1 MQRSLTYSFLA
12 LFALTTFVWAADD
25 NVAAVRAAFQHLK
38 AGEFGQSLEI
48 AAPIAQAGDADAQH
62 LLGYIY
68 ENGLGVP
75 RDMVRALAFY
85 SKAANQGQ
93 ADSQYALG
101 DLAFTGDGVKRN
113 LERAA
118 GWYKLAAARS
128 HAGAKAQLGVM
139 HAQGLYFP
147 KDINKAIEYFEQAAS
162 AGDGDAQYNLG
173 AIYLTGEGKPQDYAM
188 AARLFEEA
196 AEQGHALSQFNLALL
211 YDSELLGSPV
221 PEKTARWMRAAAGQ
235 GMPDAMV
242 AMGLLTH
249 EGRAGAGAEVAADW
263 FERAAKAGNAQGQFL
278 YAVALSEGDGRAKD
292 VHQALVWVGRA
303 LANEA
308 LSEDTAPG
316 ARALQQRLKVQPSN

>member
-1 MQRSLTYSFLA
+1 MQSPLTYSFLV
-12 LFALTTFVWAADD
+12 LFALITFAWAAED
-25 NVAAVRAAFQHLK
+25 NVAAVRTAFQHLK
-38 AGEFGQSLEI
+38 ADEFTQSREI
-48 AAPIAQAGDADAQH
+48 AAPLAEAGDADAQH

-75 RDMVRALAFY
+75 RDMARALAYY

-118 GWYKLAAARS
+118 GWYKLAAGRS

-139 HAQGLYFP
+139 YAQGLFFP
-147 KDINKAIEYFEQAAS
+147 KDIQKAIEYFEQAAAAS
-162 AGDGDAQYNLG
+162 DADAQYNLG
-173 AIYLTGEGKPQDYAM
+173 AIYLTGQGKPQGYAM
-188 AARLFEEA
+188 AARLFEQA

-211 YDSELLGSPV
+211 YDSELLGAPK
-221 PEKTARWMRAAAGQ
+221 PEKTARWMRAAATE

-249 EGRAGAGAEVAADW
+249 EGRAGAGEEVAADW

-278 YAVALSEGDGRAKD
+278 FAVALSEGDGRTKD
-292 VHQALVWVGRA
+292 ARQALVWVERA

-308 LSEDTAPG
+308 ITDDIAENTKTL
-316 ARALQQRLKVQPSN
+316 RKRLVTILGM

>member
-1 MQRSLTYSFLA
+1 MQRPLTYSFLA
-12 LFALTTFVWAADD
+12 LFALTSFAWAAED

-38 AGEFGQSLEI
+38 AEEFAQSRQI
-48 AAPIAQAGDADAQH
+48 AAPLAEAGDADAQH

-75 RDMVRALAFY
+75 RDMARALAYY

-147 KDINKAIEYFEQAAS
+147 KDINKAIGYFEQAAE
-162 AGDGDAQYNLG
+162 AGDADAQYNLG
-173 AIYLTGEGKPQDYAM
+173 AIYLTGEGKPQDYAK
-188 AARLFEEA
+188 AAGLFEQA
-196 AEQGHALSQFNLALL
+196 ALQGHALSQFNLALL
-211 YDSELLGSPV
+211 YDSELLGAPV
-221 PEKTARWMRAAAGQ
+221 PEKTARWMRAAADQ
-235 GMPDAMV
+235 AMPDAMV

-249 EGRAGAGAEVAADW
+249 EGRAGPGEELAADW

-292 VHQALVWVGRA
+292 VSGALVWVERA

-308 LSEDTAPG
+308 LSDDIAPG
-316 ARALQQRLKVQPSN
+316 ARALQQRLKAQPSN